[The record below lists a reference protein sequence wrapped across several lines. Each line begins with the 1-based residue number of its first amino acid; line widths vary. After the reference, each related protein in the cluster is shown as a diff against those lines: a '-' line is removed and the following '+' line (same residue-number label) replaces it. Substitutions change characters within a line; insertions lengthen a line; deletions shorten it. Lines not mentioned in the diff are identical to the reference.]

1 MSESMEKTFYVSTP
15 AHLAVSNVSGSV
27 KIATGVDGV
36 IRVTAIKRPN
46 TGDEKRTEI
55 ELTQEADGTVK
66 AATHFPDGGW
76 AWMFGSLPCDVD
88 YVIKAPRQC
97 SMRVNGVSSSA
108 LVDGFEG
115 EINLNTVSGEITL
128 RTLKGSIRIHAV
140 SGDTDGES
148 LSGTLEA
155 DTVSGDVLLKESSLG
170 SIKGKSVSGDM
181 RITSPLAEGPYDFKS
196 VSGDVRMIMP
206 PETRCTGELH
216 SLSGDLVS
224 AFPTSGFSSNHGS
237 QTILVQ
243 GGGVKVS
250 LNSVS
255 GDLSLD
261 CDGEIPP
268 APEQVETISNEDRRA
283 VLESVE
289 RGDLTVEQA
298 LGKLHA

>member
-1 MSESMEKTFYVSTP
+1 MSESMEKTFNVSSP
-15 AHLAVSNVSGSV
+15 ASLSVGNVSGSV
-27 KIATGVDGV
+27 DISTGEEGI
-36 IRVTAIKRPN
+36 IRVSAIKRPN
-46 TGDEKRTEI
+46 SGDEKGTEI
-55 ELTQEADGTVK
+55 ELTQEGDGTVK
-66 AATHFPDGGW
+66 AATHYPDGGW
-76 AWMFGSLPCDVD
+76 AWMFGSHPCDVD
-88 YVIKAPRQC
+88 YVIKAPRRC
-97 SMRVNGVSSSA
+97 SIRVNGVSSTVR
-108 LVDGFEG
+108 VDGFDG
-115 EINLNTVSGEITL
+115 EVTVNTVSGEITL
-128 RTLKGSIRIHAV
+128 GTLNGSTRIHTV
-140 SGDTDGES
+140 SGDVDGKS
-148 LSGTLEA
+148 LNGTFGA
-155 DTVSGDVLLKESSLG
+155 DTVSGDVLLKECSLG

-224 AFPTSGFSSNHGS
+224 AFPTSGYSGNHGS

-243 GGGVKVS
+243 GGGVKIS

-261 CDGEIPP
+261 SDGEIPP
-268 APEQVETISNEDRRA
+268 APEPVETNSSEDRRA

-289 RGDLTVEQA
+289 RGELTVEQA